1 MRCFPRV
8 QRRSMLMRVSF
19 AVTATNLVY
28 LTTLTNTTE
37 SSESKRFPGHHQRR
51 ESCRPSTRR
60 FSSVHD
66 ASPRSMWVCAPSAQ
80 MYSADTTQSQNQASD
95 RFSRRQLYTPREARR
110 PRDISVLSD
119 ESASL
124 GLPVLTPTIPET
136 DLITLDS
143 VATRNPTHP

>member
-1 MRCFPRV
+1 MRCCPRV

-19 AVTATNLVY
+19 AVMATNLVY
-28 LTTLTNTTE
+28 STTLTNTTE
-37 SSESKRFPGHHQRR
+37 SSESKRFSGYHQRR
-51 ESCRPSTRR
+51 ESCRLLTRR
-60 FSSVHD
+60 SNSVHD
-66 ASPRSMWVCAPSAQ
+66 ASPRSMWVCASSAQ
-80 MYSADTTQSQNQASD
+80 MYSADTMQSQNQASV
-95 RFSRRQLYTPREARR
+95 RFSRRQLYTPRETRG

-119 ESASL
+119 GSAPL